1 MYSAQWDRAWILSAS
16 TVEYSSSGSTG
27 FNLFRPAEMSIFRDW
42 RVRCFRAR
50 FLILALG
57 LENHMKKIL
66 STALLCISFSAQAND
81 WVLLSSDELS
91 KTFLDTSSIKRTSSK
106 QIDFQIK
113 QVFRS
118 QRDMMG
124 LQHNAALM
132 NYKISCQL
140 GLILFQQK
148 FLLND
153 DEIVWTH
160 PASNKKQ
167 KATLE
172 LSDEVVGKICQA
184 D

>member
-1 MYSAQWDRAWILSAS
+1 
-16 TVEYSSSGSTG
+16 
-27 FNLFRPAEMSIFRDW
+27 
-42 RVRCFRAR
+42 
-50 FLILALG
+50 
-57 LENHMKKIL
+57 MKKIL
-66 STALLCISFSAQAND
+66 FTALLCLSFSAQAND
-81 WVLLSSDELS
+81 LVLLSSDELS
-91 KTFLDTSSIKRTSSK
+91 KTFLDTSSIKRTFSK
-106 QIDFQIK
+106 QIDFQTK

-124 LQHNAALM
+124 LQHNAAVT

-167 KATLE
+167 KLTLE
-172 LSDEVVGKICQA
+172 LSDEVVGKICRTE
-184 D
+184 

>member
-1 MYSAQWDRAWILSAS
+1 
-16 TVEYSSSGSTG
+16 
-27 FNLFRPAEMSIFRDW
+27 
-42 RVRCFRAR
+42 
-50 FLILALG
+50 
-57 LENHMKKIL
+57 MKKIL
-66 STALLCISFSAQAND
+66 TLVLLFLSLSAKGDD
-81 WVLLSSDELS
+81 WVFVSSDELS
-91 KTFLDTSSIKRTSSK
+91 RTFLDASSIKRTSSK

-113 QVFRS
+113 QVFNS

-124 LQHNAALM
+124 LQHNAAVT

-167 KATLE
+167 KAALE
-172 LSDEVVGKICQA
+172 LSDEVVGKICRTE
-184 D
+184 

>member
-1 MYSAQWDRAWILSAS
+1 MGLALGHIG
-16 TVEYSSSGSTG
+16 EYGRVFIFG
-27 FNLFRPAEMSIFRDW
+27 IYEVQFFRQVKMSIFLDW
-42 RVRCFRAR
+42 RARCYRAR
-50 FLILALG
+50 FLILALS
-57 LENHMKKIL
+57 LEDHMKKIL
-66 STALLCISFSAQAND
+66 STALLCLSFSAQAND
-81 WVLLSSDELS
+81 LVLLSSDELS

-106 QIDFQIK
+106 QIDFQTK

-124 LQHNAALM
+124 LQHNAVVI

-153 DEIVWTH
+153 DEVVWTH

-167 KATLE
+167 KAALE
-172 LSDEVVGKICQA
+172 LSDDVVGKICRTE
-184 D
+184 

>member
-1 MYSAQWDRAWILSAS
+1 
-16 TVEYSSSGSTG
+16 
-27 FNLFRPAEMSIFRDW
+27 
-42 RVRCFRAR
+42 
-50 FLILALG
+50 
-57 LENHMKKIL
+57 MKKIFFA
-66 STALLCISFSAQAND
+66 ALLCLSLSAKGDD

-91 KTFLDTSSIKRTSSK
+91 KTFLDTSSIKRTASK

-113 QVFRS
+113 QVFNS

-132 NYKISCQL
+132 KYKMSCQL

-160 PASNKKQ
+160 PASDKKQ
-167 KATLE
+167 KATSE
-172 LSDEVVGKICQA
+172 LSDEVVGKICRTE
-184 D
+184 

>member
-1 MYSAQWDRAWILSAS
+1 
-16 TVEYSSSGSTG
+16 
-27 FNLFRPAEMSIFRDW
+27 MSIFLDW
-42 RVRCFRAR
+42 LARCFKAR
-50 FLILALG
+50 VLILALS

-66 STALLCISFSAQAND
+66 FTALLCLSFSAQAKD

-91 KTFLDTSSIKRTSSK
+91 KTFLDTSSIKRSSSK

-113 QVFRS
+113 QVFNS

-132 NYKISCQL
+132 KYKISCQL

-153 DEIVWTH
+153 DEVVWTH
-160 PASNKKQ
+160 PASINKQ
-167 KATLE
+167 KAALE
-172 LSDEVVGKICQA
+172 LSDEVVGKICRTE
-184 D
+184 

>member
-1 MYSAQWDRAWILSAS
+1 
-16 TVEYSSSGSTG
+16 
-27 FNLFRPAEMSIFRDW
+27 
-42 RVRCFRAR
+42 
-50 FLILALG
+50 
-57 LENHMKKIL
+57 MKKIL
-66 STALLCISFSAQAND
+66 FAALLCLSLSAKGDD

-91 KTFLDTSSIKRTSSK
+91 KTFLDTSSIKRTASK

-113 QVFRS
+113 QVFNS

-132 NYKISCQL
+132 KYKISCQL

-160 PASNKKQ
+160 PTSDKKQ

-172 LSDEVVGKICQA
+172 LSDEVVGKICRTE
-184 D
+184 

>member
-1 MYSAQWDRAWILSAS
+1 
-16 TVEYSSSGSTG
+16 
-27 FNLFRPAEMSIFRDW
+27 
-42 RVRCFRAR
+42 
-50 FLILALG
+50 
-57 LENHMKKIL
+57 MKKIL
-66 STALLCISFSAQAND
+66 FAVLLCLSFSAKGDD

-113 QVFRS
+113 QVFSS

-124 LQHNAALM
+124 LQHNAARI

-160 PASNKKQ
+160 PASDKKQ

-172 LSDEVVGKICQA
+172 LSDEVIGKICRS
-184 D
+184 DIG

>member
-1 MYSAQWDRAWILSAS
+1 
-16 TVEYSSSGSTG
+16 
-27 FNLFRPAEMSIFRDW
+27 MSIFLDW
-42 RVRCFRAR
+42 RARCFRAR
-50 FLILALG
+50 FLILALS
-57 LENHMKKIL
+57 LEDHMKKIL
-66 STALLCISFSAQAND
+66 FTALLCLSFSAQAND
-81 WVLLSSDELS
+81 LVLLSSDELS

-106 QIDFQIK
+106 QIDFQTK

-124 LQHNAALM
+124 LQHNAVVI

-153 DEIVWTH
+153 DEVVWTH

-167 KATLE
+167 KAALE
-172 LSDEVVGKICQA
+172 LSDDVVGKICRTE
-184 D
+184 

>member
-1 MYSAQWDRAWILSAS
+1 
-16 TVEYSSSGSTG
+16 
-27 FNLFRPAEMSIFRDW
+27 
-42 RVRCFRAR
+42 
-50 FLILALG
+50 
-57 LENHMKKIL
+57 MKKIL
-66 STALLCISFSAQAND
+66 FAAFLCLSFSAKGND
-81 WVLLSSDELS
+81 LVLLSSDELS

-124 LQHNAALM
+124 LQHNAAVI

-140 GLILFQQK
+140 GLIFFQQK

-153 DEIVWTH
+153 DEVVWTH

-167 KATLE
+167 KAALE
-172 LSDEVVGKICQA
+172 LSDEVVGKICRTE
-184 D
+184 

>member
-1 MYSAQWDRAWILSAS
+1 
-16 TVEYSSSGSTG
+16 
-27 FNLFRPAEMSIFRDW
+27 MSIFPDW
-42 RVRCFRAR
+42 RPRCFRAR
-50 FLILALG
+50 FLILALS

-66 STALLCISFSAQAND
+66 FAAFLFLSLSAEAND

-91 KTFLDTSSIKRTSSK
+91 KTFLDTSSIKRSSSK
-106 QIDFQIK
+106 QINFQTK

-124 LQHNAALM
+124 LQHNAAVT

-167 KATLE
+167 KLTLE
-172 LSDEVVGKICQA
+172 LSDEVVGKICRTE
-184 D
+184 

>member
-1 MYSAQWDRAWILSAS
+1 MGLALGHIG
-16 TVEYSSSGSTG
+16 EYGRVFIFG
-27 FNLFRPAEMSIFRDW
+27 IYEVQFFRQVKMSIFLDW
-42 RVRCFRAR
+42 RARCYRAR
-50 FLILALG
+50 FLILALS
-57 LENHMKKIL
+57 LEDHMKKIL
-66 STALLCISFSAQAND
+66 FTALLCLSFSAQAND
-81 WVLLSSDELS
+81 LVLLSSDELS

-106 QIDFQIK
+106 QIDFQTK

-124 LQHNAALM
+124 LQHNAVVI

-153 DEIVWTH
+153 DEVVWTH

-167 KATLE
+167 KAALE
-172 LSDEVVGKICQA
+172 LSDDVVGKICRTE
-184 D
+184 

>member
-1 MYSAQWDRAWILSAS
+1 
-16 TVEYSSSGSTG
+16 
-27 FNLFRPAEMSIFRDW
+27 
-42 RVRCFRAR
+42 
-50 FLILALG
+50 
-57 LENHMKKIL
+57 MKKIL
-66 STALLCISFSAQAND
+66 FAALLCLSLSARGDD
-81 WVLLSSDELS
+81 WVLLSIDELS

-113 QVFRS
+113 QVFNS

-132 NYKISCQL
+132 KYKKSCQL

-160 PASNKKQ
+160 PASDKKQ
-167 KATLE
+167 KAILE
-172 LSDEVVGKICQA
+172 LSDEVMGKICRA
-184 D
+184 E